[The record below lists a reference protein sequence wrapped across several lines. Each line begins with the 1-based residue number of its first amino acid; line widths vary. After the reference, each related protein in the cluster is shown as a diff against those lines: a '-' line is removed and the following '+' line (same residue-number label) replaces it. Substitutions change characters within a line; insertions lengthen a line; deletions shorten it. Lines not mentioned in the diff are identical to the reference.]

1 MSYMIR
7 MCAKTHDSEKG
18 LRIFNDMQLEG
29 FVEHSKP
36 YNTVIAA
43 CASTRR
49 YSDKAIEF
57 WHLMHAKSI
66 KPDKNT
72 YTYVLK
78 ACAHLGDVNTA
89 YDCLQEMK
97 LNGFEPNENTYNQ
110 LIRVYAGA
118 VKVPDTKHEHEQ
130 LYINDAWNLM
140 DIIEKNHNLEMNIHI
155 LNSMV
160 LLYANAL
167 RVEELEAKVLPL
179 FDKYRIPHDIF
190 TF

>member
-1 MSYMIR
+1 
-7 MCAKTHDSEKG
+7 
-18 LRIFNDMQLEG
+18 
-29 FVEHSKP
+29 
-36 YNTVIAA
+36 
-43 CASTRR
+43 
-49 YSDKAIEF
+49 
-57 WHLMHAKSI
+57 
-66 KPDKNT
+66 
-72 YTYVLK
+72 
-78 ACAHLGDVNTA
+78 
-89 YDCLQEMK
+89 MK

-118 VKVPDTKHEHEQ
+118 VKVPNTKHEHVQ
-130 LYINDAWNLM
+130 LFINDAWNLM